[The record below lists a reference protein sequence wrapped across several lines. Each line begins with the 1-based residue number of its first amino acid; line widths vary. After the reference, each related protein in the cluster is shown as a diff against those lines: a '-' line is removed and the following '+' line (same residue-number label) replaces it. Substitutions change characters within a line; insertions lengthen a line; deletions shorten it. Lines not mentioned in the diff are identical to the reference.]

1 MTQTI
6 SKVKTISEDLNISE
20 AKVAMVLYDYLAW
33 CLQEVLIDGKSHT
46 IFGELS
52 LNQDDKLHLEND
64 KFGLVSLLNKSDI
77 KLIRKIIE
85 EGPDTKIFG

>member
-6 SKVKTISEDLNISE
+6 SKVKTIAEDLDLSE
-20 AKVAMVLYDYLAW
+20 TRVAMVLYDYLAW

-52 LNQDDKLHLEND
+52 LTSDDKLHLEND
-64 KFGLVSLLNKSDI
+64 KFGLISLLNKSDI
-77 KLIRKIIE
+77 KLIRKIVE
-85 EGPDTKIFG
+85 EGPDSKIFG

>member
-33 CLQEVLIDGKSHT
+33 CLQEVLI
-46 IFGELS
+46 GELS

-64 KFGLVSLLNKSDI
+64 KFGLISLLNKSDI

-85 EGPDTKIFG
+85 EGSDTKIFG